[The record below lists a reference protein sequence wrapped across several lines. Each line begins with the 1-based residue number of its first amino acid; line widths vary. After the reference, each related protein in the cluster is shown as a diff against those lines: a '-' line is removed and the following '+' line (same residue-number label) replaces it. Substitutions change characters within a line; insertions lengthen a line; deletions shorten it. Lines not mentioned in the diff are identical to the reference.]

1 MYFDYNATTPLLP
14 EVLEAMQP
22 FWTDAFGNP
31 SSIHQAGQRVARAL
45 KEARKQVALLLGV
58 QDAREIIFTSGG
70 TESNNTAIRSI
81 LAQAGTKREI
91 VTSRVEHSS
100 ILKLFKQLE
109 KEGYQLRFVGVDAQG
124 CLDLEELKRTLNDQ
138 TALVSLM
145 MSNNETGVLIPVE
158 AAGQIVKAQG
168 IPFHVDAVQ
177 SVGKQPIDLKQ
188 STIDYLSVS
197 AHKLYGPKG
206 VGALY
211 ARQGKPYQ
219 SLIFGGSQER
229 GRRAGTENVPGIVG
243 MGAASRYVREHLT
256 DEIAHARQLRDYF
269 EKIVLAAIP
278 DIFINGHQAER
289 LPNTSDLGFESVDGE
304 ALLFALDQKD
314 IWVSSGS
321 ACLSGA
327 REPSHVLKAMG
338 LSDERANASLRFSF
352 GHGTQVLELDAAVKI
367 LDQTVRE
374 LRRTDLA
381 AQHVH
386 VSQKTE

>member
-1 MYFDYNATTPLLP
+1 
-14 EVLEAMQP
+14 
-22 FWTDAFGNP
+22 
-31 SSIHQAGQRVARAL
+31 
-45 KEARKQVALLLGV
+45 VALLLGA
-58 QDAREIIFTSGG
+58 QDAREVIFTSGG

-81 LAQAGTKREI
+81 LAHAGPKREI

-100 ILKLFKQLE
+100 ILRLFKQLG
-109 KEGYQLRFVGVDAQG
+109 KEGYPLRFVGVDPQG
-124 CLDLEELKRTLNDQ
+124 RLDLEELKQTMNDQ

-145 MSNNETGVLIPVE
+145 MSNNETGVLVPIE

-177 SVGKQPIDLKQ
+177 SVGKQGIDLKQ
-188 STIDYLSVS
+188 STIDYLSLS

-211 ARQGKPYQ
+211 ARQGRPYQ
-219 SLIFGGSQER
+219 ALIFGGGQER

-243 MGAASRYVREHLT
+243 MGAASRYIREHLA
-256 DEIAHARQLRDYF
+256 DEMVHARQLRDYF
-269 EKIVLAAIP
+269 EKLVSERIP
-278 DIFINGHQAER
+278 DVFVNGGEAER
-289 LPNTSDLGFESVDGE
+289 LPNTSNLGFEGVDGE

-338 LSDERANASLRFSF
+338 RSDEQANASLRFSF
-352 GHGTQVLELDAAVKI
+352 GHGTQRADLDAAVQT
-367 LDQTVRE
+367 LSQTVRE

-381 AQHVH
+381 AQHQH
-386 VSQKTE
+386 TLKETG